1 MKIYLAGP
9 FFNETEVRNIE
20 YAEQDLKDYDF
31 DTMPRSEYEGKM
43 L

>member
-1 MKIYLAGP
+1 MIIYLAGP
-9 FFNETEVRNIE
+9 FFNETEVRNVE

-31 DTMPRSEYEGKM
+31 GTMPESEYTGKM